1 MSELNQWTVDLESS
15 ERTVAREKCW
25 RAGAR
30 KVSSRRGREKAW
42 ADRLVVVEGQQLD
55 VVAGVASCHRHRV
68 EIGEVVKEKEQF
80 VRALPG
86 LRSAPTSR
94 LCAGLSR
101 FPTIRRE
108 FGCKPVY
115 ID

>member
-55 VVAGVASCHRHRV
+55 VVAGVAACYRHRL

-80 VRALPG
+80 VLALRWTP
-86 LRSAPTSR
+86 LRPH
-94 LCAGLSR
+94 LSFVCWAQQIPDDATR
-101 FPTIRRE
+101 VWVQAR
-108 FGCKPVY
+108 VH
-115 ID
+115 